1 MLLGIRWGSL
11 RTKIIAWSFVPA
23 AMILVAVAVV
33 IFYAYQD
40 VTEDLVI
47 ERNRELTRL
56 AAGQIT
62 AELKEYAD
70 RLDAEARRSDVY
82 GNDPVAQR
90 DALKGARRE
99 SPAGWPTQVSPSWCP
114 T

>member
-70 RLDAEARRSDVY
+70 LLDAEARTSDVY

-90 DALKGARRE
+90 DALKWASNRL
-99 SPAGWPTQVSPSWCP
+99 AVF
-114 T
+114 